1 LASDVMLDLGDG
13 CQFERES
20 SSVLE
25 EECASVLERP
35 AEVVITEERARILLH
50 PLEEIVLEVVDSGF
64 ELITQS
70 G

>member
-1 LASDVMLDLGDG
+1 M
-13 CQFERES
+13 
-20 SSVLE
+20 
-25 EECASVLERP
+25 LERP

-64 ELITQS
+64 ELITQP